1 MFRSILSHTRSS
13 RSSAALAVACLALFV
28 AMGGTG
34 YASGLITGKQVKN
47 CSLTGKDVKDA
58 TLTGKDVA
66 NESLTG
72 GHLAAGS
79 VSAADVAPDSLGGGV
94 VNEAQL
100 GPVPHAIDADS
111 ADNAGKLDGHPADY
125 FEPLHGCHR
134 GKVLGFV
141 HVRGND
147 GSMPAIYTEAPA
159 YVHADF
165 NCTGSAIQVRRIAI
179 GEYRVKFLGNPAY
192 IAMAQVRTDSDSADG
207 DLCIGIAKD
216 GAAGLDLNAFKV
228 SVTTCDGFATHL
240 DANFTLLLP

>member
-1 MFRSILSHTRSS
+1 VTGSDL
-13 RSSAALAVACLALFV
+13 AAK
-28 AMGGTG
+28 
-34 YASGLITGKQVKN
+34 SITG
-47 CSLTGKDVKDA
+47 
-58 TLTGKDVA
+58 
-66 NESLTG
+66 
-72 GHLAAGS
+72 
-79 VSAADVAPDSLGGGV
+79 ADVAPDSLGPDV
-94 VNEAQL
+94 INEAQL
-100 GPVPHAIDADS
+100 KTVPSANQAQNADT
-111 ADNAGKLDGHPADY
+111 LDGHSSGY
-125 FEPLHGCHR
+125 FEPLHGCHK

-179 GEYRVKFLGNPAY
+179 GEYRVRFLGNPAY
-192 IAMAQVRTDSDSADG
+192 IAMAQVRTDSDSTDG

-228 SVTTCDGFATHL
+228 SVTTCDGFATPL